1 MSEQNPSQE
10 TVQALTPDNVT
21 NEQRAAIRS
30 MWRARNSESQTPMTD
45 LRGEMRDSGI
55 FGHLVKIN
63 NLELRKIAESTDDI
77 DTEAENID
85 DSTIRA
91 LRRRY
96 DRIQDSD
103 PQEAAALLE
112 QIAALEG
119 VRPDITTGEVLVGDQ
134 ETGSVEAVPSD
145 EEIADNFEGTNEEYV
160 DGVQADNDTKNGVV
174 EMEAEAPSPWVRTV
188 SPAESR
194 YVYSP
199 RSRDEHVRN
208 DSMPEGTLQSAS
220 GADIEPDDWPVY
232 TGAGGR
238 ADNQGVSEPGLSGE
252 AGASD
257 TLDTLDTPSDEE
269 PQASR
274 AEGLPEQP
282 ATDVESPS
290 ATEEEG
296 GSENASVE
304 AEDAVES
311 DLPDAD
317 NPEHVGVKN
326 EASNHDADEGEAPPE
341 DSASTTDS
349 SENAEEGE
357 EATGLDDPEY
367 QKLVAML
374 IDTSVDLRA
383 TSVDIANKRLTTELA
398 EINGIDPSSGRF
410 KKFIHR
416 ISPRRIVRNIWKG
429 TGPFKDYHREKYARE
444 IEDELRVAG
453 NFTGDGLSPD
463 QLAEARRSLF
473 DRFGLDYE
481 EAIHTEAGERRET
494 LRHDSTFVST
504 SKELIRQ
511 YVEQEDFTR
520 EALEESINRTIAELA
535 STQEQK
541 FARTELMKV
550 SNLMEIA
557 DSVKGMVEHGLSI
570 DRILSEMQ
578 FIEGEARTGV
588 RTEVGQTSVGQMF
601 EKIGKSRMRLLKRL
615 TPEAALAIS
624 TVAAS
629 VSGRVGISV
638 ARNAGVASATGTVL
652 APFALI
658 LAPGVIGGALAGARE
673 WRQVGQDRTQHAR
686 EMAKGGSDIAAGSKS
701 RTEMEAARY
710 NTHNARDI
718 VDGLDQLAEALS
730 NPENT
735 ANRSQLVRDGLS
747 RLSTINT
754 IIKISDKR
762 AIDLIRYDGEASIGD
777 QRLHLDIARA
787 RLKVELEASLNGLSD
802 AEKTSLGLIDR
813 SIRDVVNQES
823 EDIVRIIDADVSEK
837 DRAFSAIRRRRVAK
851 QAAVGAVAGATFGL
865 LTQET
870 IAIFNS
876 NVQGVFETAN
886 LQEINQLDGHVHKTP
901 LATLFNPETSPLPLH
916 EVSVP
921 GTNTPMAVPAGMG
934 FRDDGNGLFSFVD
947 RDGKVLAGSL
957 EVDPANSRLTPAS
970 QDALRAT
977 GLGFEEKVYSRSMVP
992 GAPEVVDTTKDVG
1005 GYMND
1010 HGAIGVKRIGW
1021 ADNNTPAP
1029 KFDKNELKLWYGGD
1043 GPEGDHVDGAGTIK
1057 YSISNMRESGSY
1069 RGGTYYNFREE
1080 LRNGTMHAYITGSKG
1095 TQNFAF
1101 KVPIDTAGNFSIAVD
1116 DPAYKLFEVGPDG
1129 KFTFRG
1135 GFIETAVDRGVN
1147 DQGRERI
1154 IPLATVVGDNSL
1166 DKIGDRIEKPTW
1178 KWHIEHTYEIT
1189 GDAPL
1194 FIEATPWVGPPV
1206 GRKSLENLSPRI
1218 RRESGGYSGASDNR
1232 FESQWRRERS
1242 PRIRQDPGAR
1252 LRLGE
1257 ELGWHREFMRRSGG
1271 DSYVSEI
1278 DGFVNSAEG
1287 LRSLDSRTK
1296 AIVTIPV
1303 GATQEA
1309 DNIYRTLSLYGQ
1321 QQGVD
1326 MNSFRVLLHVNWI
1339 DSAQNNPEKAAAIA
1353 KTHSEIARAKADF
1366 PDLRVDTIQSVWSQ
1380 DKLDRKEYGD
1390 RLIGHVS
1397 QKMYDTAMMA
1407 TDRAVRDGR
1416 IDGST
1421 SDMLIIKNDADA
1433 MGMDKRYIA
1442 KMIRSFEDHPE
1453 SDTFTGAIYW
1463 GAERHKDLPGLGFV
1477 TKFNEISRIVSQ
1489 LKSVNSYQNSF
1500 GVNTA
1505 VRMSAFAAVGG
1516 IGHYGDQ
1523 RESAPDDLA
1532 IGERVHAARNAT
1544 TPGSGPGLYGSSPK
1558 KGGSLSYHRHVKGA
1572 AIDSDVSR
1580 MEAPYIDGRTII
1592 GTWAQA
1598 TSGSGEMNDRGS
1610 ANMSAKEDIDKNPD
1624 LVINRIEENLS
1635 AIMTHWVTD
1644 ERQIRAAL
1652 AFMVPDPSHYN
1663 ISSKDGRTM
1672 FKLTKK
1678 GRKWLVDSMRRSG
1691 KGRGQLDPYGNR
1703 TVRRLYGEDKRRHKG
1718 IYRSKPHPAPL
1729 LKG

>member
-30 MWRARNSESQTPMTD
+30 MWRARNAESQTPMTD

-77 DTEAENID
+77 DTEAENTD

-112 QIAALEG
+112 QIAALG
-119 VRPDITTGEVLVGDQ
+119 GGQADTARGEVSASDH
-134 ETGSVEAVPSD
+134 ETDSVEAISGD
-145 EEIADNFEGTNEEYV
+145 EGIADNFEGTNEEYV
-160 DGVQADNDTKNGVV
+160 DGVQADNDTKDGVV

-199 RSRDEHVRN
+199 RSRNEPVRD
-208 DSMPEGTLQSAS
+208 DSMPEGALQSAS
-220 GADIEPDDWPVY
+220 GRDIGTDDWPIY

-257 TLDTLDTPSDEE
+257 TLNTLDTPSDEE

-274 AEGLPEQP
+274 VEVVAEGLSEQP
-282 ATDVESPS
+282 AADSETPGS
-290 ATEEEG
+290 AEEG
-296 GSENASVE
+296 EGPTITGAET
-304 AEDAVES
+304 EDAVES

-326 EASNHDADEGEAPPE
+326 EASNHDADESETPPE
-341 DSASTTDS
+341 GSAETTDS
-349 SENAEEGE
+349 DENAEEGE
-357 EATGLDDPEY
+357 EVAEVDDPEY

-383 TSVDIANKRLTTELA
+383 TSVDIANKRLTAELA

-410 KKFIHR
+410 KKFIHM

-481 EAIHTEAGERRET
+481 EAIHTEAGERRGT

-535 STQEQK
+535 STQEQR

-588 RTEVGQTSVGQMF
+588 RTEIGQTSVGQMF
-601 EKIGKSRMRLLKRL
+601 EKIGKSRMRLLQRL

-686 EMAKGGSDIAAGSKS
+686 EMAKGGSEIATGSKS
-701 RTEMEAARY
+701 RTEMETARY

-718 VDGLDQLAEALS
+718 TDGLDQLAEALN

-777 QRLHLDIARA
+777 QRLQLDIARA
-787 RLKVELEASLNGLSD
+787 RLKVELEAALNGLSD

-837 DRAFSAIRRRRVAK
+837 DKAFSAIRRRRVAK
-851 QAAVGAVAGATFGL
+851 QAAMGAVAGATFGL

-886 LQEINQLDGHVHKTP
+886 PQEINQLDGHVHKTP

-957 EVDPANSRLTPAS
+957 EVDPANSRLTSAS

-1043 GPEGDHVDGAGTIK
+1043 GPKGDHVDGAGTIK

-1116 DPAYKLFEVGPDG
+1116 DPAYKLFEVSPDG

-1206 GRKSLENLSPRI
+1206 GRKSLENLNSRPT
-1218 RRESGGYSGASDNR
+1218 EYYYGYSGDERAR
-1232 FESQWRRERS
+1232 RQWEAERS
-1242 PRIRQDPGAR
+1242 PRLSSDPEARLNPQEEIGWYRQQLVKRRGAR
-1252 LRLGE
+1252 QVRRMEAAISGDAKLRE
-1257 ELGWHREFMRRSGG
+1257 IN
-1271 DSYVSEI
+1271 DSIS
-1278 DGFVNSAEG
+1278 
-1287 LRSLDSRTK
+1287 T
-1296 AIVTIPV
+1296 IVTMPV
-1303 GATQEA
+1303 AAASESE
-1309 DNIYRTLSLYGQ
+1309 NIYDTLSLYGK
-1321 QQGVD
+1321 QGVGGADKTLILINLNWLDVSENDQSQVEKINRTREEIKRVRQDYPNLNIAVFETKYDAKVTESTGGPHGYVMGDLIDTALLTLNKGMQDGRVSKDHDALILRHDAD
-1326 MNSFRVLLHVNWI
+1326 MQGMSRNHLSQFQKAYESHPDKDIFKGATRFGVRSAEAKPGFGVVSSFM
-1339 DSAQNNPEKAAAIA
+1339 SAVSAFGTGSGVAHTGGANFAVKSSTMAAIGGLGDIR
-1353 KTHSEIARAKADF
+1353 KSKHSGVGSDDTEIGNRIRSARNQKVGSRGLHGGYGHSDDTQTSRKIAQFVVGAQIDTN
-1366 PDLRVDTIQSVWSQ
+1366 PDRQIPYYLDGQWVQNSWGKGFSDGPGGATLRNAQYNSRTSDNDVVESIDLGSQMYNFIELNIQSELRVGGSAARRALAWYFSDAPGAYSVVGSGRN
-1380 DKLDRKEYGD
+1380 LRF
-1390 RLIGHVS
+1390 RL
-1397 QKMYDTAMMA
+1397 
-1407 TDRAVRDGR
+1407 
-1416 IDGST
+1416 
-1421 SDMLIIKNDADA
+1421 
-1433 MGMDKRYIA
+1433 
-1442 KMIRSFEDHPE
+1442 
-1453 SDTFTGAIYW
+1453 SDTGKKYIN
-1463 GAERHKDLPGLGFV
+1463 ERLEK
-1477 TKFNEISRIVSQ
+1477 
-1489 LKSVNSYQNSF
+1489 
-1500 GVNTA
+1500 
-1505 VRMSAFAAVGG
+1505 
-1516 IGHYGDQ
+1516 DQ
-1523 RESAPDDLA
+1523 R
-1532 IGERVHAARNAT
+1532 GEAYGAR
-1544 TPGSGPGLYGSSPK
+1544 K
-1558 KGGSLSYHRHVKGA
+1558 
-1572 AIDSDVSR
+1572 I
-1580 MEAPYIDGRTII
+1580 
-1592 GTWAQA
+1592 
-1598 TSGSGEMNDRGS
+1598 
-1610 ANMSAKEDIDKNPD
+1610 
-1624 LVINRIEENLS
+1624 
-1635 AIMTHWVTD
+1635 
-1644 ERQIRAAL
+1644 RQ
-1652 AFMVPDPSHYN
+1652 
-1663 ISSKDGRTM
+1663 
-1672 FKLTKK
+1672 
-1678 GRKWLVDSMRRSG
+1678 
-1691 KGRGQLDPYGNR
+1691 
-1703 TVRRLYGEDKRRHKG
+1703 LYGEVDDGASGDGR
-1718 IYRSKPHPAPL
+1718 KPPL
-1729 LKG
+1729 VGVR